1 MAKDIK
7 AMLNR
12 EIASLIWHVRA
23 DAG

>member
-7 AMLNR
+7 AMLNK

>member
-7 AMLNR
+7 AILNK